1 MSTAAPLSPPSAAST
16 RTMSSLARVMGVFS
30 SPGETFADIAREPH
44 FILAWCVQLVCAF
57 AFASEVLH
65 RVGAYQLAREQLMQ
79 SARTRALPAAQLQPI
94 LATTAKFEGVL
105 LYIIPFLG
113 LLVMLFLGWIFQG
126 ISNFLLGY
134 EARYK
139 ASLSMVSHAFL
150 VESLYWLLVTLVIAI
165 MPDPTSF
172 QLTNPL
178 STNLAFFLDKATA
191 PAFFYAF
198 SLHLDLFSV
207 WTLLLLAWGVAKL
220 GGKKGKFGAAL
231 AATGSLWLL
240 MCLITAGFAAAFS

>member
-1 MSTAAPLSPPSAAST
+1 MSTVAPLAPPPAGSG
-16 RTMSSLARVMGVFS
+16 RTLSSLARVVGVFA

-57 AFASEVLH
+57 AFAAEVLH
-65 RVGAYQLAREQLMQ
+65 RVGAYQLAHEQLMQ

-94 LATTAKFEGVL
+94 LAGAARFEGIL
-105 LYIIPFLG
+105 LYAIPFLG

-139 ASLSMVSHAFL
+139 ASLSMVSHALL
-150 VESLYWLLVTLVIAI
+150 VQSLYWLVVTVVVAV

-172 QLTNPL
+172 QITNPI
-178 STNLAFFLDKATA
+178 STNVAFFLDKATA
-191 PAFFYAF
+191 PAFLYAF
-198 SLHLDLFSV
+198 SLHLDLFAV
-207 WTLLLLAWGVAKL
+207 WTMLLLALGVAKL
-220 GGKKGKFGAAL
+220 GGKKGKFGSAL
-231 AATGSLWLL
+231 AATGTLWLL
-240 MCLITAGFAAAFS
+240 MCLITAGVTAAFA